1 MQKVSDRKK
10 RIFPAELAYLLAL
23 VLLAFAVAMLTTA
36 GFGVSMIVA
45 PAYLVSLKVSILSFG
60 QAEYALQA
68 GAFVLFCVVMGQF
81 RWIYLSSF
89 GTCLLYGAVLDLWRR
104 LPLFDPQMT
113 APDSLPLWGRLL
125 LFVCGVLLT
134 ALSVSLFYKTYL
146 YPQVYDFFVKAVS
159 GKYGIKTPVFKTCFD
174 LVCLACATVMTLV
187 FFGGFKGVS
196 FGTLIMAVANG
207 TIIGLFTKLIDKYFE
222 ITPRFKRAAEWFKLD

>member
-1 MQKVSDRKK
+1 MKK
-10 RIFPAELAYLLAL
+10 IHIHSETVYIAAVALLS
-23 VLLAFAVAMLTTA
+23 FAVAMISST

-45 PAYLVSLKVSILSFG
+45 PAYILSLKVGWLSFG
-60 QAEYALQA
+60 QAEYVIQA
-68 GAFVLFCVVMGQF
+68 GLFAVLCLVMRRFKFV
-81 RWIYLSSF
+81 YLCSF
-89 GTCLLYGAVLDLWRR
+89 ATCIIYGAALDLWR
-104 LPLFDPQMT
+104 LIPVFNPEKT
-113 APDSLPLWGRLL
+113 APGSMAMWCRILMFAG
-125 LFVCGVLLT
+125 GMLLT
-134 ALSVSLFYKTYL
+134 SLAVALFFKTYL

-174 LVCLACATVMTLV
+174 LVCLACATIMTLV